1 MSNETEQVINEY
13 NALCDEGVHRQVD
26 YTKELEKTKKCH
38 QWCPLRHHVKGDPKL
53 LGGDPSDNQ
62 VISFWLSRAS
72 LHKRAKCCDK
82 GRCDKYWLPDH
93 VSFCANYCKNNKSE

>member
-1 MSNETEQVINEY
+1 MMSNEVEQVRNEY
-13 NALCDEGVHRQVD
+13 STLCDEGARRHVD

-38 QWCPLRHHVKGDPKL
+38 QWCPLRHHAQKAPRE
-53 LGGDPSDNQ
+53 DPSDDQ

-72 LHKRAKCCDK
+72 LHKRAKCCDE